1 MSVIFQ
7 LFHAEDLKQLT
18 PEQLEALKQTIRQAV
33 KDSQDTLLN
42 ASLAVSNLIHR
53 RHMQKLLPEYASPTL
68 GSPPSRVNISRWSST
83 EVQQGALNRLM
94 ERVREVFHQ
103 LTGAWPSGPSS
114 PPSSPTLL
122 PEELLNQL
130 LSQADLDTLTA
141 TAGPTGHKILAWALT
156 CELAN
161 FNTYDAFERVRQRA
175 EETFIRFMKEQ
186 GKGEQ
191 RPKGPDTPYSPFYP
205 GNALYPHRGGSNP

>member
-18 PEQLEALKQTIRQAV
+18 PAQLEELKQIIKQAV

-42 ASLAVSNLIHR
+42 ASLAISNLIHR
-53 RHMQKLLPEYASPTL
+53 RHMQKLLPEYSYPTI
-68 GSPPSRVNISRWSST
+68 GSPPSTVNISQWST
-83 EVQQGALNRLM
+83 TDFQQRALNKLT

-103 LTGAWPSGPSS
+103 LTGAWPTGPSGQ
-114 PPSSPTLL
+114 PRSPTLP

-130 LSQADLDTLTA
+130 LSQADLDTLAA

-161 FNTYDAFERVRQRA
+161 FKTYEAFERVKERA
-175 EETFIRFMKEQ
+175 EETFIRLMKEQ

-205 GNALYPHRGGSNP
+205 GNSLYPGRGEPNR